1 MARSRPS
8 WEIGQRRVYGDAPQA
23 LDVITDSSAYRE
35 PVAQPSDESAD
46 PDELPLAQLGRDEDG
61 EPNPSRAA
69 THLRAIVITAAVIV
83 IVGFVIGVLV
93 FNASTTHLGRGEAT
107 AGDAA
112 SRYLA
117 AVNAGDET
125 DAAAVACDTFAND
138 ARAAARTGSD
148 AGISFALG
156 PLRMSSKTAAT
167 VVVIERLML
176 PGGRVHNQP
185 TSLNILRSGGRWL
198 MCGRAG

>member
-1 MARSRPS
+1 VPEAS
-8 WEIGQRRVYGDAPQA
+8 E
-23 LDVITDSSAYRE
+23 
-35 PVAQPSDESAD
+35 ESAD

-93 FNASTTHLGRGEAT
+93 FNASAPHLGRGEAT

-112 SRYLA
+112 ARYLT
-117 AVNAGDET
+117 AVNAGDEA
-125 DAAAVACDTFAND
+125 DAAAVACDTFADD
-138 ARAAARTGSD
+138 AKAAARTGSD
-148 AGISFALG
+148 AGIAFALG

-167 VVVIERLML
+167 VVVVERITL
-176 PGGRVHNQP
+176 PGGRVHDQP
-185 TSLNILRSGGRWL
+185 TTLNILRSSGRWL